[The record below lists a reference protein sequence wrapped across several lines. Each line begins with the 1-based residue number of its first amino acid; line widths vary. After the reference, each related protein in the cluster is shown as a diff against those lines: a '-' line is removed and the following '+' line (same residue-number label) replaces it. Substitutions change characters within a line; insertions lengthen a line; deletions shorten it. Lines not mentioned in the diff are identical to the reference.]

1 MHGIDGARR
10 WRYSQAQIP
19 DLVAYTIPRSR
30 RTVQSCCSAKLNAQ
44 KTPAKAKRPA
54 SNDCVWLSALS
65 ARPRCAGKLSCCRQT
80 ELPMKFC
87 ISARK
92 LPATAA
98 AGIQSLFNIEV
109 EAADSF
115 EDRP

>member
-1 MHGIDGARR
+1 
-10 WRYSQAQIP
+10 
-19 DLVAYTIPRSR
+19 
-30 RTVQSCCSAKLNAQ
+30 
-44 KTPAKAKRPA
+44 
-54 SNDCVWLSALS
+54 
-65 ARPRCAGKLSCCRQT
+65 
-80 ELPMKFC
+80 MKFC